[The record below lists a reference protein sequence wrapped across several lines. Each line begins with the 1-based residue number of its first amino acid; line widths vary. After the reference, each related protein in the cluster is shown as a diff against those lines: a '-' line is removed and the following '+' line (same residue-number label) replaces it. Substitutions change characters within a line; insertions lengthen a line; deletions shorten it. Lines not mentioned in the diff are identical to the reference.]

1 MIEDTGKRIKA
12 LRTTKKMSMADLAGK
27 IGISK
32 SLISQVERG
41 EVLPSLTTLD
51 KLATALEV
59 PITRFFNIDVDIT
72 EEENILVRKDKRKK
86 VSIPG
91 SPNSYQVLSPSL
103 HNDAEFLCIEYPPG
117 NGKPDFNDNPD
128 VFSHDG
134 MEHFYVLEGTL
145 EFYVNSSRY
154 IINEGDSG
162 VFDSSNSH
170 YFINPTNRMA
180 RIIICALNTAL

>member
-12 LRTTKKMSMADLAGK
+12 LRTSKKMSMADLAGK

-51 KLATALEV
+51 KLASALEV
-59 PITRFFNIDVDIT
+59 PITKFFNINVDIS
-72 EEENILVRKDKRKK
+72 EEENILVRKNKRKK

-103 HNDAEFLCIEYPPG
+103 HNDVEFLCIEYPPD
-117 NGKPDFNDNPD
+117 NNKPDFNKNPD
-128 VFSHDG
+128 IFSHDG
-134 MEHFYVLEGTL
+134 LEHFYVLEGSL
-145 EFYVNSSRY
+145 EFHVDNNMY

-162 VFDSSNSH
+162 VFDSSQSH
-170 YFINPTNRMA
+170 YFINNTDKMA
-180 RIIICALNTAL
+180 KIIICAINPAL